1 MAEFASSSFKLRI
14 VCVPVLVARTL
25 GGHSAVKGGLQVG
38 DRVIVFP
45 SRELSDGARV
55 VNEDSR

>member
-1 MAEFASSSFKLRI
+1 VRAQRARLQ
-14 VCVPVLVARTL
+14 PVEL
-25 GGHSAVKGGLQVG
+25 GVRGDDFTEIKGGLQVG